1 MDELSVEVEAMIY
14 PTEDREKVLAAIGNV
29 VTVSDVS
36 ELEVRPGIHIVRG
49 KGSGKEC
56 LEKLQT
62 IVGQDRIR
70 SAARAL
76 LFSAITD
83 NGLEFHLNKQVALVN
98 HVSFCSVE
106 GESPLGPITIKVKCS
121 DPTALVD
128 WLAPRPQDRVKE

>member
-14 PTEDREKVLAAIGNV
+14 PTEDREKVLAAIANV
-29 VTVSDVS
+29 VTISDIS

-49 KGSGKEC
+49 KGSGKVC

-62 IVGQDRIR
+62 LVGQDRIR
-70 SAARAL
+70 SAARAT
-76 LFSAITD
+76 LFSAITG

-106 GESPLGPITIKVKCS
+106 GESPLGPITIKIKCPN
-121 DPTALVD
+121 PTVLVD
-128 WLAPRPQDRVKE
+128 WLAPRPEDRVKK

>member
-1 MDELSVEVEAMIY
+1 VEVEAMIY
-14 PTEDREKVLAAIGNV
+14 PTEDRDKVLAAIGNV
-29 VTVSDVS
+29 VTVSDIS
-36 ELEVRPGIHIVRG
+36 DLEVRPRIHIIRG
-49 KGSGKEC
+49 KSSGKAC

-62 IVGQDRIR
+62 LVAQVRIR

-83 NGLEFHLNKQVALVN
+83 NGFEFHLNKQVAFAN

-106 GESPLGPITIKVKCS
+106 GESPLGPITIKIKCS

>member
-1 MDELSVEVEAMIY
+1 MNELSVEVEAMIY
-14 PTEDREKVLAAIGNV
+14 PTEDREKVMAAISNV
-29 VTVSDVS
+29 ATVSNIS
-36 ELEVRPGIHIVRG
+36 EQEVRPGIHIVRG
-49 KGSGKEC
+49 KGSGKGC

-62 IVGQDRIR
+62 LIGQDRIR

-76 LFSAITD
+76 LFSSITG

-106 GESPLGPITIKVKCS
+106 GESPLGPITIKIECS
-121 DPTALVD
+121 NPTEVVD